1 MNFVKKI
8 SFLLSSIFLFFI
20 SCSNGMLNSTNI
32 SLCFNVSQLYN
43 KSSEISRNDIL
54 LNNNQV
60 FRGKLNVA
68 IYQIKDVNAP
78 ESYVDFDDTKF
89 KKITSSSG
97 DVAIDGTVSVVLNE
111 VPVGVKA
118 FIVAELFNEQNGDL
132 ELVYAG
138 LSNTFEVTEGSNVV
152 ELELRS
158 IVNKVTYKL
167 TFVLGD
173 GAAWNE
179 DYIAPDLYSE
189 EDASEI
195 ELPNSTSI
203 SKDGF
208 VFDGWYDNSECTGT
222 TIKNLAGKTG
232 NITLYAKWRSANQV
246 ATVQFSEQ
254 AGGIDA
260 GTNIVLTCETENAT
274 IYYNFDNKEF
284 IDNWQKDGWNLYT
297 SDATATGGG
306 ITIFADGT
314 TTQNPVTI
322 YAIAVYD
329 DMENSDVATITYTLN
344 EYTINLD
351 ANGGTLDTNVNSPII
366 VKSGEKVSLSG
377 YIATRTGYTFKGW
390 YEDKNLDPTSG
401 EISEFTP
408 RRDNAPNKIKTF
420 YAGWNPNSYTV
431 VFNGNS
437 EDASSMAS
445 QEFKYDEPNAL
456 NQNTI
461 VRTGYTFTGWNTEA
475 DGTGTS
481 YADKEVVSNLTST
494 DEGRF
499 ILYAQWQPNTAS
511 INVTLPTYID
521 ISGLSNPTKN
531 DNNVVFTASG
541 YESYAW
547 YVNGKKQTNATSG
560 QFIFDTTSVP
570 GGIYT
575 IMLVVTNSSGSYS
588 AEWQVTVDK

>member
-8 SFLLSSIFLFFI
+8 SFLLSSIFLFLII

-32 SLCFNVSQLYN
+32 SLCFDVSQLYN
-43 KSSEISRNDIL
+43 KSSDISRNDIL

-78 ESYVDFDDTKF
+78 ESYVDFYDFKF
-89 KKITSSSG
+89 KKISSSSG

-173 GAAWNE
+173 GAEWNE
-179 DYIAPDLYSE
+179 DCIAPAIYSE
-189 EDASEI
+189 EDADVTI
-195 ELPNSTSI
+195 LPDSRWI

-208 VFDGWYDNSECTGT
+208 VFEGWYDNSEYIGT
-222 TIKNLAGKTG
+222 AITNLAGRTG
-232 NITLYAKWRSANQV
+232 DLIFYARWRAENQV
-246 ATVQFSEQ
+246 ATVQFSEP
-254 AGGIDA
+254 AGGVDA
-260 GTNIVLTCETENAT
+260 STNIILTCETENAT
-274 IYYNFDNKEF
+274 IYYSYDNKEF
-284 IDNWQKDGWNLYT
+284 SGNWTQYT
-297 SDATATGGG
+297 SDATSTSEG
-306 ITIFADGT
+306 ITIFADGSI
-314 TTQNPVTI
+314 NPVTI
-322 YAIAVYD
+322 YAIAVCD
-329 DMENSDVATITYTLN
+329 GMENSAVATIKYTLN
-344 EYTINLD
+344 EYTIYLD
-351 ANGGTLDTNVNSPII
+351 ANDGTLTNVNSPII
-366 VKSGEKVSLSG
+366 VKSGTTVNILG
-377 YIATRTGYTFKGW
+377 YIPTRTGYTFKGW
-390 YEDKNLDPTSG
+390 YEDKNPDFTTPG
-401 EISEFTP
+401 DISDFTP
-408 RRDNAPNKIKTF
+408 RRDNAPNKTKTF
-420 YAGWNPNSYTV
+420 YAGWGPISYKV
-431 VFNGNS
+431 VFDGNS
-437 EDASSMAS
+437 TDASSMAS

-494 DEGRF
+494 DNGTF
-499 ILYAQWQPNTAS
+499 TLYAQWQPNTAS

-521 ISGLSNPTKN
+521 IPGLSEPTTSG
-531 DNNVVFTASG
+531 DNVVFTAFG
-541 YESYAW
+541 YNSYAW
-547 YVNGKKQTNATSG
+547 YVNGDEQTDATSSS
-560 QFIFDTTSVP
+560 FTFNTSSEP

-575 IMLVVTNSSGSYS
+575 IMLVVEDSSGNKYS

>member
-8 SFLLSSIFLFFI
+8 SFLLSSIFLFLII

-32 SLCFNVSQLYN
+32 SLCFDVSQLYN
-43 KSSEISRNDIL
+43 KSSDISRNDIL

-89 KKITSSSG
+89 KKISSSSG

-138 LSNTFEVTEGSNVV
+138 LSNTFEVTEGTNVV

-158 IVNKVTYKL
+158 IVNKVTYEL

-173 GAAWNE
+173 GAKWNE
-179 DYIAPDLYSE
+179 DYIAPAIYSE
-189 EDASEI
+189 EDASDI
-195 ELPNSTSI
+195 DLP
-203 SKDGF
+203 SKEDIF
-208 VFDGWYDNSECTGT
+208 RENYIFDGWYDNAEYNGT
-222 TIKNLAGKTG
+222 AIINLAGKTG
-232 NITLYAKWRSANQV
+232 DLTLYARWRAENQV
-246 ATVQFSEQ
+246 ATVQFSEP
-254 AGGIDA
+254 AGGVDMATEI
-260 GTNIVLTCETENAT
+260 TLSCETEGAT
-274 IYYNFDNKEF
+274 IYYSYEGKEF
-284 IDNWQKDGWNLYT
+284 SDTWWVDSWFEYT
-297 SDATATGGG
+297 SDAAPSEG
-306 ITIFADGT
+306 ITVFANGST
-314 TTQNPVTI
+314 NPVTI
-322 YAIAVYD
+322 YAIAVCNE
-329 DMENSDVATITYTLN
+329 MENSAVATIKYTLN
-344 EYTINLD
+344 EYTIYLD

-547 YVNGKKQTNATSG
+547 YVNGEKQTNATSG